1 MKKILLIGGRGISEV
16 FVRLLKKHNIPDI
29 YLISSSYKNS
39 KINAKILNEKYKVNI
54 SPVHN
59 LDNRPV
65 NFSPDGVIIASPNHS
80 HQNYLSYFIKA
91 GTHILCEK
99 PLIWQNDISVH
110 SINEYFRFLEK
121 YKTSNL
127 FLNTP
132 NRFFAKAVKEQLAN
146 ISDSKSFELTFNTH
160 GVETFQ
166 SIGVDLLP
174 HAFSV
179 LHDLFGFEPIT
190 EIESTYSSNQFKAK
204 FKFGNINVSFYLS
217 ENIEKDKYFSF
228 SIDREKFTRIQL
240 GHGDTYSVFLSSN
253 LNEKRI
259 QIEDPFDTNIQRL
272 LSSNKKKNSD
282 VDDFSLAKQNMLN
295 SFEIFSASQIL

>member
-1 MKKILLIGGRGISEV
+1 M
-16 FVRLLKKHNIPDI
+16 
-29 YLISSSYKNS
+29 
-39 KINAKILNEKYKVNI
+39 
-54 SPVHN
+54 
-59 LDNRPV
+59 
-65 NFSPDGVIIASPNHS
+65 
-80 HQNYLSYFIKA
+80 
-91 GTHILCEK
+91 
-99 PLIWQNDISVH
+99 
-110 SINEYFRFLEK
+110 
-121 YKTSNL
+121 
-127 FLNTP
+127 
-132 NRFFAKAVKEQLAN
+132 
-146 ISDSKSFELTFNTH
+146 
-160 GVETFQ
+160 
-166 SIGVDLLP
+166 P